1 MTSRGVLDVLVGSME
16 VARASIVGVLYS
28 DSIVWVFMQTT
39 YVIPFSHM
47 TFPQYLTVARWLTAS
62 YCLLPLISS
71 SCAFVQGAR
80 YEYSKT
86 PQKSQEYHV
95 KGKTKHPTNRNK
107 SWRKWT
113 ITLKPRKTLTNVQ
126 GTVQGLATKAPKNK
140 QKMEPAP
147 RCPHK

>member
-1 MTSRGVLDVLVGSME
+1 
-16 VARASIVGVLYS
+16 
-28 DSIVWVFMQTT
+28 
-39 YVIPFSHM
+39 M

-62 YCLLPLISS
+62 YCLLLPLISS

-126 GTVQGLATKAPKNK
+126 GTIGRGIGRLLFLVGAGVMQVSYRGK
-140 QKMEPAP
+140 KMPVLNAYYGANYM
-147 RCPHK
+147 H